1 MVIKMEDVGYFHK
14 EEIIITQHKLDE
26 IDITDNDQ
34 LIQFISEFLEALEDR
49 VYTTDLHI
57 EFENYGAIMDAIVYH
72 NDKKNE
78 YIKIIQD
85 RLPNCTVMVT
95 ADNNICLE
103 FIGNAS
109 HSASIIAELLDIEA
123 TKIDATHSNVGI
135 YYIIL

>member
-14 EEIIITQHKLDE
+14 EEIIIAQHKLDE

-57 EFENYGAIMDAIVYH
+57 EFENYGAIMDAIAYH

-78 YIKIIQD
+78 YIKIIQE
-85 RLPNCTVMVT
+85 RLPDC
-95 ADNNICLE
+95 NIKVKDHKIYLD
-103 FIGNAS
+103 FIGTAS
-109 HSASIIAELLDIEA
+109 HSVSIIAELLNIDSK
-123 TKIDATHSNVGI
+123 KIDSRQGNIGKYCIV
-135 YYIIL
+135 L

>member
-14 EEIIITQHKLDE
+14 EEIIIAQHKLDE

-57 EFENYGAIMDAIVYH
+57 EFENYGAIMDAIAYH

-78 YIKIIQD
+78 YIKIIQE
-85 RLPNCTVMVT
+85 RLPDC
-95 ADNNICLE
+95 NIKVKDHKIYLD
-103 FIGNAS
+103 FIGTAS
-109 HSASIIAELLDIEA
+109 HSVSIIAELLN
-123 TKIDATHSNVGI
+123 IDGKQIDGRQGNIGKYCIV
-135 YYIIL
+135 L